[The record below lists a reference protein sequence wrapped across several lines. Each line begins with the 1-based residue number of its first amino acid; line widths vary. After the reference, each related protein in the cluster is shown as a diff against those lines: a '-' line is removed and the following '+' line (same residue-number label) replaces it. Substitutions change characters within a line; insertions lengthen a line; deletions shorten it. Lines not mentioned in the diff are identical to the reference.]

1 LASRLELVY
10 HEGASFFHRTDPLS
24 KLLYVI
30 AVSFLMAT
38 GFDFYKQLGIL
49 LVVAPIALILSG
61 TPFRTYWAFIK
72 YVFFLTIT
80 LGITGAL
87 FVHKPG
93 PVVLHT
99 PLRDLSFRELTDGF
113 TMGLQIFNL
122 GWVSLAFVFTTH
134 PRDFAHA
141 VSRLGLNYRFAHG
154 FILALVFLP
163 TLLAE
168 ANNVSNAHKIRDFGA
183 EQNWLMRNYHALR
196 HLFFALMARSL
207 RRAETIAVAMDVKG
221 FGLSKERTYF
231 KEYPSWIPG
240 KIFGWAS
247 VAIMIGLLSTFW
259 L

>member
-1 LASRLELVY
+1 MASRLELVY
-10 HEGASFFHRTDPLS
+10 HEGHSFFHRTDPLS

-38 GFDFYKQLGIL
+38 GFDFYKQLGML
-49 LVVAPIALILSG
+49 LIVAPIALILSG
-61 TPFRTYWAFIK
+61 VPFRSYWAFIK
-72 YVFFLTIT
+72 YVFFLTIS

-113 TMGLQIFNL
+113 TMGLQMFNL
-122 GWVSLAFVFTTH
+122 GWVSLGFVFTTH

-141 VSRLGLNYRFAHG
+141 VSRLGLSYRFSHG
-154 FILALVFLP
+154 LILALVFLP

-183 EQNWLMRNYHALR
+183 DQNWVMRRYNSLR
-196 HLFFALMARSL
+196 HLFFALVARSL
-207 RRAETIAVAMDVKG
+207 RRAETIAIAMDVKG
-221 FGLSKERTYF
+221 FGLSGVRTYF
-231 KEYPSWIPG
+231 TQYPTWLAG

-247 VAIMIGLLSTFW
+247 VVVAIALLLTIW